1 MTWNGQPAKS
11 LKRTWQR
18 HAADCG
24 VPEFTRYTVRH
35 FMATRVR
42 RAKPPVSAEER
53 SQWLGHVGDRAHRTT
68 RIYEKFDPDYLADC
82 SCDRM
87 GYRGTPGAHASA
99 AGCAQIARK

>member
-1 MTWNGQPAKS
+1 
-11 LKRTWQR
+11 RTWQR

-24 VPEFTRYTVRH
+24 VPEFTRYTVRQ

-42 RAKPPVSAEER
+42 RAKPPVSAEEH

-82 SCDRM
+82 A
-87 GYRGTPGAHASA
+87 TPLRS
-99 AGCAQIARK
+99 